1 MGLRVLFLN
10 VNEHDDRG
18 HDGDHAEIVKLVL
31 KTSYKNWCCII
42 RKFQCKGVL
51 CLIFHYLLQVNKN
64 LFSLYRNNPTH
75 GNSGGN
81 IGFSGRGNVRGR
93 GRGRGGQ
100 PLRGGRIVGGSKVS
114 RGAISSGRGRSNN
127 FRGGVNTGRP
137 NVSRNFTVSISNAQ
151 TGFDARAK
159 ISAIKQPSDA
169 REKLTSRGKQTD
181 ARSKIANIKAKKMG
195 KTTNDARMFISNK
208 KSGQGGTTV
217 RIGAGDS
224 TSNIPLKR
232 TVSYL
237 TLLLSLLCCLTGK
250 Y

>member
-1 MGLRVLFLN
+1 M
-10 VNEHDDRG
+10 
-18 HDGDHAEIVKLVL
+18 
-31 KTSYKNWCCII
+31 
-42 RKFQCKGVL
+42 L

-127 FRGGVNTGRP
+127 FRGGVNTGRL
-137 NVSRNFTVSISNAQ
+137 NVSRNFTVSVSNAQ

-217 RIGAGDS
+217 RIGGVDS
-224 TSNIPLKR
+224 TSNIPIKR

-237 TLLLSLLCCLTGK
+237 TLLLSLLYCLTRK